1 MENNSNELSRR
12 SKKQNKTSK
21 KKRRGCLWIFLI
33 LFVILFGLGVYVF
46 AQLRKTTNTIHSDI
60 TEETIQHESRQE
72 KEVDLKGDTPFSIL
86 LLGIDT
92 GDMGRVDRGRSD
104 TMMVATMNPATNK
117 TTIVSIPRDTY
128 TEIVGRGT
136 TDKINHAYAFG
147 GPAMAVNSVQNLLDI
162 PIDYF
167 VSVNMQG
174 IQQIVD
180 AIGGVQVTPTQTFN
194 QSGYQFVVGQPVQM
208 DGQMALAY
216 SRMRSLDGDYARQGR
231 QREVVVAILDKVAS
245 FDSITNYQSI
255 LQTTENNVLTN
266 MQFNDMV
273 DIFINYRGAAGNI
286 EEIQMSG
293 SGTMMD
299 GVYYEII
306 PESEISRI
314 SQTLKEELEI
324 SDATTNEVEEL
335 N

>member
-12 SKKQNKTSK
+12 SRKQNKK
-21 KKRRGCLWIFLI
+21 GRRGRRGCLWIFGILFLI
-33 LFVILFGLGVYVF
+33 LLGLGVYVYYE
-46 AQLRKTTNTIHSDI
+46 LRSTTDTIHSDI

-72 KEVDLKGDTPFSIL
+72 KEVDLGGEAPFSVL

-104 TMMVATMNPATNK
+104 TMMVATLNPNTDQ

-136 TDKINHAYAFG
+136 MDKINHAYAFG
-147 GPAMAVNSVQNLLDI
+147 GPAMAINSVQNLLDI

-167 VSVNMQG
+167 VSVNMRG

-180 AIGGVQVTPTQTFN
+180 AIGGINVTPTRSFT
-194 QSGYQFVVGQPVQM
+194 QSGYQFVEGQPTQM

-216 SRMRSLDGDYARQGR
+216 SRMRSQDGDYARQGR
-231 QREVVVAILDKVAS
+231 QREVVVAIVDKIAS
-245 FDSITNYQSI
+245 LNSITNYQSI
-255 LQTTENNVLTN
+255 LETTENNVLTN
-266 MQFNDMV
+266 MHFSDMV
-273 DIFINYRGAAGNI
+273 NVFMNYRGAAGNI

-293 SGTMMD
+293 SGTMM
-299 GVYYEII
+299 GGIYYEII
-306 PESEISRI
+306 PDTEVANI
-314 SQTLKEELEI
+314 SQQLKSELEI
-324 SDATTNEVEEL
+324 NE
-335 N
+335 

>member
-1 MENNSNELSRR
+1 MENHTNELSRR
-12 SKKQNKTSK
+12 SRK
-21 KKRRGCLWIFLI
+21 KKRGRRGCFWIIGLLFLI
-33 LFVILFGLGVYVF
+33 LIGLGVFIYYE
-46 AQLRKTTNTIHSDI
+46 LRSTTNTIHSDI
-60 TEETIQHESRQE
+60 TAETIPHESRQE
-72 KEVDLKGDTPFSIL
+72 KEVDLAGEAPFSVL

-104 TMMVATMNPATNK
+104 TMMVATVNPNTDQ

-136 TDKINHAYAFG
+136 MDKINHAYAFG

-167 VSVNMQG
+167 VSVNMRG

-180 AIGGVQVTPTQTFN
+180 AVGGIHVAPSRTFS
-194 QSGYQFVVGQPVQM
+194 QSGYQFIEGQPTHM

-216 SRMRSLDGDYARQGR
+216 SRMRQEDGDYARQGR
-231 QREVVVAILDKVAS
+231 QREVVVAIVDQIAS
-245 FDSITNYQSI
+245 LNSIANYQSI
-255 LQTTENNVLTN
+255 LETTENNVLTN

-273 DIFINYRGAAGNI
+273 NVFVNYRGATGNI
-286 EEIQMSG
+286 QEVQMSG

-306 PESEISRI
+306 PDEEIANI
-314 SQTLKEELEI
+314 SQQLKSELEI
-324 SDATTNEVEEL
+324 ND
-335 N
+335 

>member
-1 MENNSNELSRR
+1 MENNTNELSRR
-12 SKKQNKTSK
+12 TRKENKKTS
-21 KKRRGCLWIFLI
+21 KKRRGCLWTIGI
-33 LFVILFGLGVYVF
+33 LFVILLGIGVFVYS
-46 AQLRKTTNTIHSDI
+46 QLRSTTDTIHSDI
-60 TEETIQHESRQE
+60 TEDAIRHESRQD
-72 KEVDLKGDTPFSIL
+72 KEVDLKGDSPFSIL

-104 TMMVATMNPATNK
+104 TMMVATMNPSTNK

-167 VSVNMQG
+167 VSVNMRG

-180 AIGGVQVTPTQTFN
+180 AIGGVQVTPTRSFS
-194 QSGYQFVVGQPVQM
+194 QSGYQFVAGQPTQM

-231 QREVVVAILDKVAS
+231 QREVVVAIVDKIAS
-245 FDSITNYQSI
+245 FDSILNYQSI
-255 LQTTENNVLTN
+255 LETTENNVLTN
-266 MQFNDMV
+266 MQFNDML
-273 DIFINYRGAAGNI
+273 DAFINYRGAAGNI
-286 EEIQMSG
+286 EQIQMSG
-293 SGTMMD
+293 SGTMMG

-306 PESEISRI
+306 PEGEISSI
-314 SQTLKEELEI
+314 SQQLKSELEI
-324 SDATTNEVEEL
+324 GDQTNVETEEL